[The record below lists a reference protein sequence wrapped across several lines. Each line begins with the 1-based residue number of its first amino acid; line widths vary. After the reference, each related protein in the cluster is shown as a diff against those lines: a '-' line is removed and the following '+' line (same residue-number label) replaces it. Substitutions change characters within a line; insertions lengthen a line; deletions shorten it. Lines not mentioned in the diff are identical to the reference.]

1 MTANPSAYRRAAG
14 FMITLMIL
22 GVIDLVLSVIDG
34 VVAATGLAGLVH
46 TAEMNVNQISGMA
59 ALILMAQALLR
70 VPSLIIRA
78 VWTRR
83 LAGNLHLYQAF
94 AISPAW
100 AWAGFF
106 VPVASLWSPVRALSA
121 LARAGGQPGGVL
133 GGLALAWG
141 VARWLTCPSGAVFV
155 FLAMIVTVVYRQMA
169 FHQITTGAALSLVFV
184 LILAVAGVVA
194 STLGLVITPWIA
206 RRQPKL
212 GQLHSA
218 EVFT

>member
-14 FMITLMIL
+14 FMIALMIL
-22 GVIDLVLSVIDG
+22 GVIDLVLSLIDG
-34 VVAATGLAGLVH
+34 ALAARGLAGLVH
-46 TAEMNVNQISGMA
+46 PGGVNENEVSGMA
-59 ALILMAQALLR
+59 AVVLMAQALLR
-70 VPSLIIRA
+70 MPSLILRA
-78 VWTRR
+78 LWTRR
-83 LAGNLHLYQAF
+83 LASNLHLYQAF
-94 AISPAW
+94 AISPSW

-106 VPVASLWSPVRALSA
+106 VPVASLWHPVRALSA
-121 LARAGGQPGGVL
+121 LARASGQRGGVL

-169 FHQITTGAALSLVFV
+169 FHQITTGAALSLIFV
-184 LILAVAGVVA
+184 LVLAVAGVVA
-194 STLGLVITPWIA
+194 SALGLVIAPWIG

-212 GQLHSA
+212 GQLQSA